1 MTVKAVLISPEKKL
15 VLSDIP
21 APEPRAG
28 HIIIDVYA
36 AGVNRADLLQV
47 DGLYPS
53 PPGWPDRPGLECA
66 GTVCAAPGSSRFRP
80 GDKVC
85 ALLGGGGYAAQVSVP
100 EELVMPMPEYS
111 SFVEAAALPEVFAT
125 AMLTLVK
132 IGGLSSGNTLFMQA
146 GASGLGLAVIQLA
159 KLLGAKVVTTVSS
172 EEKAQAARAAGADVV
187 INRKTMNVPEELKK
201 HPIDVAV
208 DCAAGEILG
217 DCLEAMNR
225 GGKWIVIAT
234 LGGTESRVS
243 LRTFMAK
250 HISLIGSTLRSRT
263 DEEKGEILRMLEEKI
278 WPEIAKGAIKP
289 VIDGVFPIDEVEK
302 AHKVLRDQS
311 NVGKEILVFPGC
323 R

>member
-21 APEPRAG
+21 APESRAG
-28 HIIIDVYA
+28 HIIIDVHA

-100 EELVMPMPEYS
+100 EELVMPMPENA
-111 SFVEAAALPEVFAT
+111 SFVEGAALPEVFAT
-125 AMLTLVK
+125 AMLNLVK

-187 INRKTMNVPEELKK
+187 INRKNMNVPEELKK

-217 DCLEAMNR
+217 ECLEAMNR

-234 LGGTESRVS
+234 LGGMETRVS

-250 HISLIGSTLRSRT
+250 HISLIGSTLRSRSNA
-263 DEEKGEILRMLEEKI
+263 EKGEILRHLESFV
-278 WPEIAKGAIKP
+278 WPEIAKGTVKP
-289 VIDGVFPIDEVEK
+289 VIDRIFPVAEAEA

-311 NVGKEILVFPGC
+311 NAGKVILTFPVGK
-323 R
+323 